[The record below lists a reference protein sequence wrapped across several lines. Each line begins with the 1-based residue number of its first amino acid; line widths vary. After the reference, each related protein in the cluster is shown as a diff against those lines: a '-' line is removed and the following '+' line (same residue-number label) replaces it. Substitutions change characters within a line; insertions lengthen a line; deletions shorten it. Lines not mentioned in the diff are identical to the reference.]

1 MFISV
6 FICDPWRS
14 LLVNL
19 AATFLGSIV
28 TVFFIDGILRRREEQ
43 RWERV
48 KTHVG
53 RQTSIL
59 VNGVASSVRT
69 ALGIDPADAFDD
81 PGVVENQTRL
91 REVMTDFI
99 ERELLPSTQGL
110 FRINQ
115 DGWRNFAANLRNA
128 IFSCDRLISLFGT
141 NLDPRITGMILDL
154 QEQARA
160 VLDTY
165 EILPDMLGVPFN
177 QLRPNRRGQSS
188 VPIVRAMV
196 HGAILNTDAMLRTC
210 ATLLR
215 EIGRSFPEPLGV
227 LFLA

>member
-1 MFISV
+1 MLISV

-19 AATFLGSIV
+19 TATFLGSIA
-28 TVFFIDGILRRREEQ
+28 TVFFIDRILRRREEQ

-53 RQTSIL
+53 KQVSIL
-59 VNGVASSVRT
+59 VYGVASSVRT
-69 ALGIDPADAFDD
+69 ALGIEPADAFDD

-99 ERELLPSTQGL
+99 ERGLLPSTKGL
-110 FRINQ
+110 SRTNQ
-115 DGWRNFAANLRNA
+115 DGWRTFAANLRNA
-128 IFSCDRLISLFGT
+128 IFNCDRLISLFGI

-160 VLDTY
+160 VLAPY
-165 EILPDMLGVPFN
+165 EILPDMLGVPSN

-188 VPIVRAMV
+188 ARILQAMV
-196 HGAILNTDAMLRTC
+196 QGTIRNTDAMLRSC

-215 EIGRSFPEPLGV
+215 EIGRSFPEQNP
-227 LFLA
+227 ASPTS